1 MKKLYA
7 VLILL
12 FVITSFS
19 NVFAQTRI
27 TETLPKTRNIIQ
39 NLPEPAKPAAPIISY
54 GNGLHIYEI
63 GKPIE
68 PLKVTNTGGAIPL
81 TSLFSQ
87 TSTIGG
93 NNLYGYV
100 DGNKKDARL
109 GNPLSSARDAAG
121 NIYIADANN
130 NAIRKLTPDGAITT
144 FAGSEVQGAKDG
156 NGRNATFNYP
166 TGLVIAASGNIYVAD
181 YGNHLI
187 RKITPN
193 GTVTTLA
200 GTGKPGHDNGTGQ
213 LASFNLPYGLTV
225 DKAENVYVADSYNN
239 LIRKIT
245 PAGVVSTVA
254 GILNGG
260 NINGPGATAA
270 FRVPY
275 GITID
280 SEGNLFIAD
289 KFNNS
294 IRKIATDNTV
304 STFAT
309 GGLFLPNSVAVDN
322 LNNVYACGQI
332 SFVTKFLPSGAQS
345 SNIPLSGF
353 LEKGYIE
360 GIDTVARY
368 SGNLGV
374 SYDGVGGL
382 LVSDG
387 SNFVL
392 RKVNLYGYQVEDK
405 LPEGLSL
412 DSTGTITGT
421 PKVLQG
427 VKLYRIAG
435 YNAGGKGEN
444 VATIQIVKGSQVIT
458 FPPIPRITYGD
469 KALALNVSSTN
480 KTIPLIYTNSDPT
493 IAKIDKDSIYFI
505 KPGSVTI
512 TVTQPGNDLYLNAA
526 PVSQTITVQKAP
538 LTIAAVDT
546 ARFYNTDNPTFR
558 ITYKGFV
565 NKENATVLSAA
576 PIIANTA
583 SKASPPGDYPITLS
597 GAKADNY
604 TINYVPGTLSIIN
617 LPTITANGSTTF
629 FDGSSV
635 TLSTSTVAGYTYQW
649 YKDGVIIKNAT
660 TSTLKVTD
668 GGKYTVAVTV
678 KSFRATSAATTV
690 YTQFNLPVNNF
701 KLTLNSAACKG
712 SANGSVNIEAVQKLN
727 YTASFTVNGLTT
739 TYPFTKQLTIDKLTA
754 GNYSLCITVEG
765 KIYQQCFNVVITEPA
780 DLSVYSTVNNTLNTV
795 NLQLN
800 GGASYNVNLND
811 VVYTTTD
818 TQITLPLT
826 AGANKLSVTTDKLC
840 QGIFEK
846 IINLDE
852 RIIPYPNP
860 FQSALN
866 VNTGTGLINKL
877 SVTIYNVVDGRT
889 VYTNQYINQTG
900 KLQMDLSALPGGVY
914 SLNLIMDGKGKSFK
928 ILKK

>member
-1 MKKLYA
+1 MKKLYLL
-7 VLILL
+7 LILL
-12 FVITSFS
+12 FVITSV
-19 NVFAQTRI
+19 NNLLGQTI
-27 TETLPKTRNIIQ
+27 T
-39 NLPEPAKPAAPIISY
+39 KPAAPVISY
-54 GNGLHIYEI
+54 GSGLHTYEI
-63 GKPIE
+63 GKPIQ

-93 NNLYGYV
+93 NHLYGYV
-100 DGNKKDARL
+100 DGDKKNARL

-156 NGRNATFNYP
+156 KGRNATFNYP
-166 TGLVIAASGNIYVAD
+166 TGVVIAASGNMYVAD

-187 RKITPN
+187 RKITPD

-200 GTGKPGHDNGTGQ
+200 GTGSPGHDNGIGK

-245 PAGVVSTVA
+245 PAGVVSTIA
-254 GILNGG
+254 GVLNGG
-260 NINGPGATAA
+260 NIDGPGTIAA

-275 GITID
+275 GIAID
-280 SEGNLFIAD
+280 SKGNLFIAD
-289 KFNNS
+289 KFNGS
-294 IRKIATDNTV
+294 VRKITPDNTV

-309 GGLFLPNSVAVDN
+309 GSLFLPNSVAVDS

-353 LEKGYIE
+353 LQKGYEE
-360 GIDTVARY
+360 GIDTLAKY
-368 SGNLGV
+368 SDNLGV
-374 SYDGVGGL
+374 SYDGAGNL

-387 SNFVL
+387 KNFVL
-392 RKVNLYGYQVEDK
+392 RKVNLYGYQVEDL
-405 LPEGLSL
+405 LPQGLSL

-421 PKVLQG
+421 PKTLQG
-427 VKLYRIAG
+427 IKLYRIAG

-444 VATIQIVKGSQVIT
+444 VATIQIVKGSQEIT
-458 FPPIPRITYGD
+458 FPPLPKVTYGD
-469 KALALNVSSTN
+469 KALALKVISTN
-480 KTIPLIYTNSDPT
+480 TTIPLIYTNSDPT
-493 IAKIDKDSIYFI
+493 IAKLDKDSIYFI

-512 TVTQPGNDLYLNAA
+512 TVTQPGNDLYLAA
-526 PVSQTITVQKAP
+526 TSVSQIVTVQKAP
-538 LTIAAVDT
+538 LTITAVDT
-546 ARFYNTDNPTFR
+546 VKLYNTDNPTFR

-565 NKENATVLSAA
+565 NKENETILTAA
-576 PIIANTA
+576 PVIANAATK
-583 SKASPPGDYPITLS
+583 SSPAGDYPITIS
-597 GAKADNY
+597 GAKAANY
-604 TINYVPGTLSIIN
+604 TISYVPGTLSIIN

-629 FDGSSV
+629 FDGGSV
-635 TLSTSTVAGYTYQW
+635 TLSTNTAAGYTYQW
-649 YKDGVIIKNAT
+649 YKDGAAIKTAT
-660 TSTLKVTD
+660 ASTLKVTD
-668 GGKYTVAVTV
+668 GGKYTVSVTL
-678 KSFRATSAATTV
+678 KSFTANSAATTV
-690 YTQFNLPVNNF
+690 YTQFNLPTNNF
-701 KLTLNSAACKG
+701 KLTLNGTTCKG

-727 YTASFTVNGLTT
+727 YTASFAINGVTT
-739 TYPFTKQLTIDKLTA
+739 TYPFTNQLTIDKLTA

-795 NLQLN
+795 SLQLN
-800 GGASYNVNLND
+800 GSNSYNVNLNN

-818 TQITLPLT
+818 SQITLPLIT
-826 AGANKLSVTTDKLC
+826 GANKLSVTTDKLC

-846 IINLDE
+846 IINLDG
-852 RIIPYPNP
+852 RMIPYPNP

-866 VNTGTGLINKL
+866 VNTGSGNISKL
-877 SVTIYNVVDGRT
+877 SVTIYNVVDGKT
-889 VYTNQYINQTG
+889 VYTNQYINQAG
-900 KLQMDLSALPGGVY
+900 NLQMDLSALPSGVY
-914 SLNLIMDGKGKSFK
+914 SLNLIMDGKGRSFK

>member
-1 MKKLYA
+1 MKKPYLL
-7 VLILL
+7 LILL
-12 FVITSFS
+12 LVNISVNKS
-19 NVFAQTRI
+19 LAQTI
-27 TETLPKTRNIIQ
+27 TR
-39 NLPEPAKPAAPIISY
+39 PAAPIISY
-54 GNGLHIYEI
+54 GSGLHTFEI

-93 NNLYGYV
+93 NHLYGYV

-130 NAIRKLTPDGAITT
+130 NAIRKLAPDGTIST
-144 FAGSEVQGAKDG
+144 FAGNGDVGANNAK
-156 NGRNATFNYP
+156 GRDATFNYP
-166 TGLVIAASGNIYVAD
+166 TGVVVAASGNIYVAD
-181 YGNHLI
+181 YGNCLI
-187 RKITPN
+187 RKITPD

-200 GTGKPGHDNGTGQ
+200 GTGAPGHDNGVGK

-245 PAGVVSTVA
+245 PAGVVTTVA

-260 NINGPGATAA
+260 NTNGPGVTAS
-270 FRVPY
+270 FKVPY
-275 GITID
+275 GIAID
-280 SEGNLFIAD
+280 SKGNLFVAD
-289 KFNNS
+289 KFNFS
-294 IRKIATDNTV
+294 IRKITPDNTV

-309 GGLFLPNSVAVDN
+309 GGLFFPNSVAVDS

-332 SFVTKFLPSGAQS
+332 SFVTKYLPSGAQS

-353 LEKGYIE
+353 LEKGYVE

-374 SYDGVGGL
+374 SYDGVGNL

-427 VKLYRIAG
+427 IKLHRIAG

-458 FPPIPRITYGD
+458 FPAFPKITYGD
-469 KALALNVSSTN
+469 KAMALNVSRTN
-480 KTIPLIYTNSDPT
+480 KTLPLTYTVSDPS
-493 IAKIDKDSIYFI
+493 IVKVSKDSIYF
-505 KPGSVTI
+505 GRSGTVTI
-512 TVTQPGNDLYLNAA
+512 TVTQPGNDLYLDAT
-526 PVSQTITVQKAP
+526 PVSQTLTIQKAP
-538 LTIAAVDT
+538 LTITAVDT
-546 ARFYNTDNPTFR
+546 AKLYNTDNPIFR

-565 NKENATVLSAA
+565 NKEDTTILSVRPA
-576 PIIANTA
+576 ISNTA
-583 SKASPPGDYPITLS
+583 SKSSPAGDYPITLS

-604 TINYVPGTLSIIN
+604 TISYVPGTLSVIN
-617 LPTITANGSTTF
+617 LPTIAADGSTTF
-629 FDGSSV
+629 FDGGSV
-635 TLSTSTVAGYTYQW
+635 TLSTNAAAGYTYQW
-649 YKDGVIIKNAT
+649 FKDNVAIKTAT
-660 TSTLKVTD
+660 ASKLKVTD
-668 GGKYTVAVTV
+668 GGKYTVAITV
-678 KSFRATSAATTV
+678 KSFTATSAATTV
-690 YTQFNLPVNNF
+690 YTQFSLPVNNF
-701 KLTLNSAACKG
+701 KLTLNGAACKG

-727 YTASFTVNGLTT
+727 YSASFTANGTTT
-739 TYPFTKQLTIDKLTA
+739 TYPFTNQLTIDKLTA
-754 GNYSLCITVEG
+754 GNYSLCISVEG
-765 KIYQQCFNVVITEPA
+765 KIYSQCFNVVITEPA
-780 DLSVYSTVNNTLNTV
+780 DLSVYSTVNTNLNTV

-800 GGASYNVNLND
+800 GGSSYNVNLND
-811 VVYTTTD
+811 VVYTTTNS
-818 TQITLPLT
+818 QITLPLIT
-826 AGANKLSVTTDKLC
+826 GANKLSVTTDKLC

-846 IINLDE
+846 IINLDT

-860 FQSALN
+860 FQNVLN
-866 VNTGTGLINKL
+866 INTGSGNINKI
-877 SVTIYNVVDGRT
+877 SATIYNVVDGKT
-889 VYTNQYINQTG
+889 VYTNQYNNQSG
-900 KLQMDLSALPGGVY
+900 ILQMDLSTLPSGVY
-914 SLNLIMDGKGKSFK
+914 SLNLMMDGKAKSFK

>member
-1 MKKLYA
+1 MKKLYPL
-7 VLILL
+7 LILL
-12 FVITSFS
+12 LVNISFKS
-19 NVFAQTRI
+19 LAQTI
-27 TETLPKTRNIIQ
+27 TR
-39 NLPEPAKPAAPIISY
+39 PAAPIISY
-54 GNGLHIYEI
+54 GNGLHTYEI

-93 NNLYGYV
+93 NHLYGYI

-130 NAIRKLTPDGAITT
+130 NAIRKLAPDGAITT
-144 FAGSEVQGAKDG
+144 FAGNGDLGAKDG
-156 NGRNATFNYP
+156 KGRAATFNYP
-166 TGLVIAASGNIYVAD
+166 TGVVIAASGNMYVAD
-181 YGNHLI
+181 YGNCLI
-187 RKITPN
+187 RKITPD

-200 GTGKPGHDNGTGQ
+200 GTGAPGHDNGVGK

-245 PAGVVSTVA
+245 PAGVVTTIA
-254 GILNGG
+254 GVLNGG
-260 NINGPGATAA
+260 NIDGPGATAS

-275 GITID
+275 GIAID
-280 SEGNLFIAD
+280 SRGNLFVAD
-289 KFNNS
+289 KFNGN
-294 IRKIATDNTV
+294 IRKITPNNTV

-309 GGLFLPNSVAVDN
+309 GSLFLPNAVAVDS

-353 LEKGYIE
+353 LEKGYVE
-360 GIDTVARY
+360 GIDTLARY

-392 RKVNLYGYQVEDK
+392 RKVNLYGYQAEDK

-427 VKLYRIAG
+427 IKLHRIAG

-444 VATIQIVKGSQVIT
+444 AATIQIVKGSQVIN
-458 FPPIPRITYGD
+458 FPAFPKITYGD
-469 KALALNVSSTN
+469 KALALNISSTN
-480 KTIPLIYTNSDPT
+480 KTLPLTYTVSDPSIVKVT
-493 IAKIDKDSIYFI
+493 KDSIYFGRS
-505 KPGSVTI
+505 GSVTI
-512 TVTQPGNDLYLNAA
+512 TVTQPGNDLYLDAT
-526 PVSQTITVQKAP
+526 PVSQTITIQKAP
-538 LTIAAVDT
+538 LTITAIDT
-546 ARFYNTDNPTFR
+546 TRLYNTDNPTFR

-565 NKENATVLSAA
+565 NKENATILNPALV
-576 PIIANTA
+576 ITNTA
-583 SKASPPGDYPITLS
+583 SKSSLPGDYPITLS

-604 TINYVPGTLSIIN
+604 AISFVPGTLSVIN
-617 LPTITANGSTTF
+617 SPTITADGSTTF
-629 FDGSSV
+629 FDGGSV
-635 TLSTSTVAGYTYQW
+635 RLSTNTASGYTYQW
-649 YKDGVIIKNAT
+649 FKDDIAIKTAT
-660 TSTLKVTD
+660 ASTLKVTE
-668 GGKYTVAVTV
+668 GGKYTVAITV
-678 KSFRATSAATTV
+678 KSFTATSAATTV
-690 YTQFNLPVNNF
+690 YTQFSLPVNNF
-701 KLTLNSAACKG
+701 KLTLNGAACKG

-727 YTASFTVNGLTT
+727 YTASFTANGTTT
-739 TYPFTKQLTIDKLTA
+739 TYPFTNQLTIDKLTA

-765 KIYQQCFNVVITEPA
+765 KIYSQCFNLVIAEPA
-780 DLSVYSTVNNTLNTV
+780 DLSVYSTINTTLNTV

-800 GGASYNVNLND
+800 GGASYNVNLNN

-818 TQITLPLT
+818 SQISLPLII
-826 AGANKLSVTTDKLC
+826 GSNKLSVTTDKLC

-846 IINLDE
+846 IINLDA
-852 RIIPYPNP
+852 RMIPYPNP
-860 FQSALN
+860 FQSVLN
-866 VNTGTGLINKL
+866 INTGTSNINKI
-877 SVTIYNVVDGRT
+877 SATIYNVVDGKT
-889 VYTNQYINQTG
+889 VYTNQYNNQTG
-900 KLQMDLSALPGGVY
+900 NLQMDLSTLPNGVY
-914 SLNLIMDGKGKSFK
+914 SLNLLMDGKVKSFK